1 MEYCIFFA
9 WEAGWTTRSICQFYR
24 PGFAREA
31 LAPLAPYG
39 ACSLRGILVRLRAAK
54 RASENL
60 EVASLVPELVLPRN
74 PAPRA
79 RTDRQPRPTLRLG

>member
-1 MEYCIFFA
+1 M
-9 WEAGWTTRSICQFYR
+9 RS
-24 PGFAREA
+24 FARVA
-31 LAPLAPYG
+31 ASLLDRSTSTILLDVLMGSFGSGLATPR
-39 ACSLRGILVRLRAAK
+39 SLRGILVRLRAAK